1 MATENRRGAP
11 RIHGELLTRGLRV
24 SERTVA
30 RYVRVFPAPRYLLME
45 RDSICSA
52 AVCRVLRHMELCP
65 VRPSFQSPWQNGVAE
80 RWIGTCRREFLDHVI
95 VLNEAHLQRLLREF
109 LAYSHNDRTHLA
121 LGKDPPFGRIVCPPS
136 WPIARVTS
144 VPGIDGLHHRYEWRE
159 AA

>member
-1 MATENRRGAP
+1 
-11 RIHGELLTRGLRV
+11 
-24 SERTVA
+24 
-30 RYVRVFPAPRYLLME
+30 ME